1 MIGAAEIVTAA
12 VTNMAT
18 AVSGSDLNAAAGIE
32 TLSRVAVA
40 ESSGNTTVVGRGR
53 ASEKEVEAEEL
64 ELQSLEVLVLLIK
77 AVQKNIWTMKWMIC

>member
-1 MIGAAEIVTAA
+1 VIGAAEIVTAA

-40 ESSGNTTVVGRGR
+40 ESSGNTTVV
-53 ASEKEVEAEEL
+53 EEL